1 MKFKK
6 GDRVKH
12 KEYDLTGVV
21 ESTMYGT
28 SPMLSST
35 IQLSGVDG
43 EDNWLRESEF
53 EKIEV
58 PKVPKWFHEAYK
70 FVLKHSISGV
80 KAKEDMI
87 YYISRCGYGHRFH
100 VDNAVFE
107 DGKERSEH
115 TEYVNEHKIELI
127 RAILEGYEVEQE
139 PLYEVVL
146 FKDDYVRLLLTKQGN
161 SSYRPEYDVENEGYW
176 KQKLTKD
183 EIEEASELHG
193 VDYMKIAK
201 KVEEVKK

>member
-12 KEYDLTGVV
+12 KKYDLTGVV
-21 ESTMYGT
+21 EEF
-28 SPMLSST
+28 SSF
-35 IQLSGVDG
+35 G
-43 EDNWLRESEF
+43 EIRIKGMWPWCNPDHF

-58 PKVPKWFHEAYK
+58 PKVPKWFDEAYK
-70 FVLKHSISGV
+70 FTRSHSVSEA
-80 KAKEDMI
+80 KAKEDML
-87 YYISRCGYGHRFH
+87 YYISRCGYGHHFH

-107 DGKERSEH
+107 DGKDRDEH
-115 TEYVNEHKIELI
+115 TEYVNEYKIDLI

-176 KQKLTKD
+176 QQKLTKD

-201 KVEEVKK
+201 RVEEETE

>member
-1 MKFKK
+1 MTFKK

-12 KEYDLTGVV
+12 KVYGFTGKVDKVENDYFELEGVIDCTFDDKYYD
-21 ESTMYGT
+21 
-28 SPMLSST
+28 SSY
-35 IQLSGVDG
+35 
-43 EDNWLRESEF
+43 F

-58 PKVPKWFHEAYK
+58 PKVPIWFHEAYK
-70 FVLKHSISGV
+70 FTRSYSVSEA
-80 KAKEDMI
+80 KAKEDML
-87 YYISRCGYGHRFH
+87 YYISRCGYGHHFH

-107 DGKERSEH
+107 DGKDRDEH
-115 TEYVNEHKIELI
+115 TEYVNEYKIDLI

-146 FKDDYVRLLLTKQGN
+146 FKNGDGRRMLVRFSESHYTVKW
-161 SSYRPEYDVENEGYW
+161 DVEYFGQW
-176 KQKLTKD
+176 QQKLTKD

-201 KVEEVKK
+201 RVGRGVAE